1 MYRFLLTP
9 RWWGINLFVVL
20 AIPFCVFMGT
30 WQLGRFEDRV
40 QSHEQAEKQPDPS
53 TRAAKPLDELLPV
66 DKVTSGRPAVATG
79 TYADQFLVP
88 GRELDDRQGF
98 YVLNMLR
105 TDSGKALPVVRG
117 WLPGSASDAKV
128 PAAPRGEV
136 TVTGDLQ
143 ASENA
148 RSKGVDVRGGL
159 PGGQLGMISAAT
171 LVNLVPYD
179 VYDAWVTLPKPEAGG
194 TGGAMKPVPAAA
206 PEGSGLDL
214 KAFQNLG
221 YTGEWFVFA
230 GFVLFMW
237 FRLVRREAEAA
248 RDVALGLVPDG
259 AEAGAEESGAGSE
272 ESRAGAAGSEESSGA
287 AGPQVSET
295 AADRLEA
302 GAGGSEAGSDG
313 ADVGPVGSEAPAGS
327 RDPVGSQNPADSQ
340 DPVGSQDA
348 VGSQGSGV
356 AGDVRAA
363 EAGSGR

>member
-40 QSHEQAEKQPDPS
+40 QSHEQATKQPDPS
-53 TRAAKPLDELLPV
+53 TRAAEPLDELLPV
-66 DKVTSGRPAVATG
+66 DKVTSGRPAIATG

-98 YVLNMLR
+98 YVLNLLR

-117 WLPGSASDAKV
+117 WLPGTAGSVPV
-128 PAAPRGEV
+128 PAAPEGEV

-143 ASENA
+143 ASENVN
-148 RSKGVDVRGGL
+148 SNGVNSRGGL
-159 PGGQLGMISAAT
+159 PEGQLGMISAAT
-171 LVNLVPYD
+171 LVNLVDYD
-179 VYDAWVTLPKPEAGG
+179 VYDAWVTLPETEAGG

-206 PEGSGLDL
+206 PQGSGLDL

-237 FRLVRREAEAA
+237 FRLVRREAETA
-248 RDVALGLVPDG
+248 RDVALGLV
-259 AEAGAEESGAGSE
+259 AEDAGAESADAES
-272 ESRAGAAGSEESSGA
+272 AGADAGASERLDSSEAPEVPKPTETVPA
-287 AGPQVSET
+287 AEPSET
-295 AADRLEA
+295 ANR
-302 GAGGSEAGSDG
+302 
-313 ADVGPVGSEAPAGS
+313 P
-327 RDPVGSQNPADSQ
+327 
-340 DPVGSQDA
+340 
-348 VGSQGSGV
+348 
-356 AGDVRAA
+356 
-363 EAGSGR
+363 

>member
-40 QSHEQAEKQPDPS
+40 QSHEQATKQPDPS

-88 GRELDDRQGF
+88 GRELDDRRGF
-98 YVLNMLR
+98 YVLSLLR
-105 TDSGKALPVVRG
+105 TDGGKALPVVRG
-117 WLPGSASDAKV
+117 WLPGTAGSVPV
-128 PAAPRGEV
+128 PAAPQGEV

-143 ASENA
+143 ASENIH
-148 RSKGVDVRGGL
+148 SDGVDTRGGL
-159 PGGQLGMISAAT
+159 PAGQLGMISAAS
-171 LVNLVPYD
+171 LVNLVDYD
-179 VYDAWVTLPKPEAGG
+179 VYDAWVTLPEAEAGG

-206 PEGSGLDL
+206 PQGSGLDL

-237 FRLVRREAEAA
+237 FRLVRREAEAV
-248 RDVALGLVPDG
+248 RDVALGLVPEG
-259 AEAGAEESGAGSE
+259 EETPEGEG
-272 ESRAGAAGSEESSGA
+272 
-287 AGPQVSET
+287 
-295 AADRLEA
+295 A
-302 GAGGSEAGSDG
+302 GAGVA
-313 ADVGPVGSEAPAGS
+313 AD
-327 RDPVGSQNPADSQ
+327 
-340 DPVGSQDA
+340 
-348 VGSQGSGV
+348 SGV
-356 AGDVRAA
+356 AGAEGATAVPAPETTKAA
-363 EAGSGR
+363 QGS